1 MIIFNNYLLFHTL
14 VELTSIAVAWCI
26 FMIAWNTRALA
37 KNACFLTIGVAY
49 LWVGGLDL
57 LHTLSYKGMGLFP
70 GYDANLPT
78 QIWIAARY
86 LESLSLLAALGL
98 MDRSPKGEILMPV
111 YGVVS
116 TAAAAAALGGA
127 FPDCFVEGVGLT
139 RFKIVSEY
147 AICLLL
153 LAAAG
158 LLRRRRA
165 AFDPYVFRLLAASIG
180 LTIGAELAFTF
191 YISVYGLSN
200 LIGHFFKLGS
210 FYLIYLGLV
219 EAGLRNPFSIVF
231 RDLKLSQAAL
241 KKSEGQFRRMFE
253 THDAV
258 MLLIDP
264 KTGEIV
270 QANKAAEKFYGYTA
284 DAFADISIFEINQSS
299 RSDIQREM
307 AAALS
312 GERNRFWFQ
321 HRLADGRVR
330 DVEVHSSPI
339 TFHGK
344 RRLFSIVHDIT
355 ERKRAEEQ
363 LQAYS
368 HRLQEMVEART
379 KELEQ
384 AQKELLAKERLA
396 VLGHFAGNVSHEL
409 RNPLAAIDSSAY
421 ILRLKHE
428 DRDDSVRTHLDRI
441 SDNVRKSTAIIE
453 SLLNLS
459 RMEKPKTKRTDLTD
473 FLSESLRTVKIPP
486 TVETTLDL
494 PQPSIFVDI
503 DPEQIRMALKNIITN
518 AVQAMDGS
526 GALTIAARPSPAGG
540 VEMSV
545 TDTGPGI
552 APDHIEKVFEPL
564 FSTKTHGIGFGLSIV
579 RMIVENHGG
588 TIRAEAPA
596 DGGACFVITL
606 PQDKL
611 VLAQHD

>member
-1 MIIFNNYLLFHTL
+1 VIIFNNYLLFHTL
-14 VELTSIAVAWCI
+14 AELASIAVAWCI

-158 LLRRRRA
+158 LLLRRRA

-200 LIGHFFKLGS
+200 IIGHFFKLGS
-210 FYLIYLGLV
+210 FCLIYLGLV

-258 MLLIDP
+258 MLLVDP

-330 DVEVHSSPI
+330 DVEIHSSPI

-409 RNPLAAIDSSAY
+409 RNPLAAIGASAY
-421 ILRLKHE
+421 LLKMKFGETEEKIREH
-428 DRDDSVRTHLDRI
+428 VGRI
-441 SDNVRKSTAIIE
+441 ESNVAQSDAIIQ
-453 SLLNLS
+453 SLLSLS
-459 RMEKPKTKRTDLTD
+459 RMEKPKTTRTDLTV
-473 FLSESLRTVKIPP
+473 FLPDALRTMKIPP
-486 TVETTLDL
+486 TVETALD
-494 PQPSIFVDI
+494 QPEAPVFAAI
-503 DPEQIRMALKNIITN
+503 DPEQIRMAVKNIVQN
-518 AVQAMDGS
+518 AVQAMDDSGILSVSVREAGS
-526 GALTIAARPSPAGG
+526 GRAEVAIA
-540 VEMSV
+540 
-545 TDTGPGI
+545 DTGPGI
-552 APDHIEKVFEPL
+552 ASQHIDKVFEPL

-579 RMIVENHGG
+579 KMIVENHGG
-588 TIRAEAPA
+588 TVRAESPA
-596 DGGACFVITL
+596 GGGARFVMAL
-606 PQDKL
+606 PTTDRPPRF
-611 VLAQHD
+611 